1 MSATLRRLDSKRVET
16 LAGTGA
22 LLSAFALSVVSFQD
36 ILLFSRQHVRLAS
49 GTSDQEGL
57 LIYAHG
63 ELTMVLVRLDDWSH
77 GRNRGHWL
85 VKAAFGDCS
94 DAGPGLFNSP
104 ESAEEWAHRRHALL
118 HAM

>member
-1 MSATLRRLDSKRVET
+1 
-16 LAGTGA
+16 
-22 LLSAFALSVVSFQD
+22 
-36 ILLFSRQHVRLAS
+36 LFSRQHVRLAS

-63 ELTMVLVRLDDWSH
+63 ELAMVLVRLDDWSH